1 MILNRFLALLIG
13 YCFGLILF
21 GYAYSKAKKDDI
33 TTKGSGN
40 VGTTNTF
47 RVYGWKA
54 GIFTMIGDLTKPML
68 AILLTWL
75 IFKNRESAEMV
86 RLLQVYA
93 GFGAILGHNYPFYK
107 KFKGGK
113 GIACTAGFVIVLFPL
128 EVPIGLL
135 ALGGTFLLTGYVSLG
150 SILAVISVALQTVIF
165 GSFEW
170 INVTIQYRA
179 EIYTIIFIM
188 TLMAIIRHRENI
200 KRLAKGTENKFNIN
214 IGKKGK

>member
-1 MILNRFLALLIG
+1 MILNRILALLIG

-21 GYAYSKAKKDDI
+21 GYAYSKAKKEDI

-54 GIFTMIGDLTKPML
+54 GVFTMIGDLSKPML

-75 IFKNRESAEMV
+75 IFKERQSADAL
-86 RLLQVYA
+86 RLLMIYA
-93 GFGAILGHNYPFYK
+93 GFGAILGHNFPFYK

-135 ALGGTFLLTGYVSLG
+135 ALGGAFLLTGYVSLG
-150 SILAVISVALQTVIF
+150 SILGVISVFLQ
-165 GSFEW
+165 
-170 INVTIQYRA
+170 
-179 EIYTIIFIM
+179 TIIFGEMGMVNVTETYKMEVYGIIFVM
-188 TLMAIIRHRENI
+188 MAMAIIRHRANI
-200 KRLAKGTENKFNIN
+200 KRLLNGTENKFNI
-214 IGKKGK
+214 GKKKS

>member
-1 MILNRFLALLIG
+1 MILNRILALLIG

-21 GYAYSKAKKDDI
+21 GYAYSKAKKEDI

-54 GIFTMIGDLTKPML
+54 GVFTMIGDLSKPML

-75 IFKNRESAEMV
+75 IFKGRESAEVV
-86 RLLQVYA
+86 RLLQIYA
-93 GFGAILGHNYPFYK
+93 GFGAILGHNFPFYK

-150 SILAVISVALQTVIF
+150 SILGVISVFLQ
-165 GSFEW
+165 
-170 INVTIQYRA
+170 
-179 EIYTIIFIM
+179 TIIFGEMGFVNVTAGYKMEIYVIVAVIM
-188 TLMAIIRHRENI
+188 IMAIIRHRENI
-200 KRLAKGTENKFNIN
+200 KRLLNGTENKFNL
-214 IGKKGK
+214 KKKAQ